1 MNINYYKTNSHILV
15 FFILYISLLTGFV
28 FDENVT
34 AGPMM
39 DFDHALKQVKAFET
53 NFINTLLNYDSLESS
68 TRISPVFII
77 IIFIL
82 KKIFI
87 NIDLVRFILI
97 NILVL
102 NQFLFYLC
110 LKQVFKKFEIDKKIL
125 FLLSCILFIS
135 PSFRS
140 NIIWPESATLGLLF
154 FLTSLFYF
162 LKFRKDKN
170 ILFIYYNIIFLAI
183 SSYIRPSFSLF
194 VIPFFLNYLFIV
206 KDVKII
212 FKIIILNLILAF
224 PAFYYVFVL
233 DVFFISVGG
242 LNFNYFNKISIITS
256 IFLFHIFPILFSK
269 RFFINELNL
278 KKDFINF
285 IISILLTL
293 IVFLNFDY
301 NINLSG
307 GGIFLHAS
315 NYILNNN
322 LLFFLILP
330 FAFFF
335 SIKVVNLNIINNL
348 YLFILLFFITP
359 QYHIFHK
366 YYDPLIII
374 LSFTLFDFKIN
385 KNFFK
390 KINISFLFLFYIIYY
405 FINFVNYYII
415 SF

>member
-39 DFDHALKQVKAFET
+39 DFDHALKQVQAFET

-110 LKQVFKKFEIDKKIL
+110 LKQVFKEFEIDKKIL

-224 PAFYYVFVL
+224 PAFYYVFIL

-242 LNFNYFNKISIITS
+242 LNFNYFNKIGIITS

-285 IISILLTL
+285 TISILLTL

-307 GGIFLHAS
+307 GGIILHAS
-315 NYILNNN
+315 NYILNSN

-335 SIKVVNLNIINNL
+335 SIKVVSLNIINNL

-405 FINFVNYYII
+405 FINFINYYII